1 LIQVCSVENLPVSV
15 RFGNNAAEDRINQE
29 GACPRPQAKS
39 ERGIEMKHA
48 ISRIVATAAI
58 LICSSA
64 ALCQSDATRKTLAI
78 TYPLDKE
85 IEVPFHG
92 TTRLPRLKGDAYV
105 KRQGR
110 RGTRVTLSI
119 DNLPRA
125 YELGSVYTTFVL
137 WAISPDGHVD
147 NLGEIK
153 RSGSGIID
161 SKIDVTTPLQTF
173 ALVVTAEPHFLVHA
187 PSRMVVM
194 ENLAPANKSVQ
205 VETATIQYIGNT
217 SDYFRDP
224 RVPPIADTDFREIP
238 VALLG
243 ARQAINLA
251 RYAGAE
257 RDAPNEYRAAQAD
270 LEQAES
276 AFRMHQQDRE
286 IDILARQA
294 ISSGAKAEDMAV
306 VRKATRERR
315 EELERRDAAV
325 RSAEKT
331 VDSANQEI
339 SRLTRE
345 LNTERHARELAER
358 DAVNATEQL
367 RDSRTEV
374 ARLRDELR
382 TVRADAEDAKLRVA
396 RMEGEKQADQARLAA
411 DKRAADLKAATDNLK
426 QSLSRFLTLR
436 ETNRGMTLV
445 LPESLWLNPRSSK
458 LAPAS
463 LAKLDQ
469 IGALLANNPDYQIT
483 IEAYTDKSGDAGA
496 LEQLTQDRA
505 RVLSE
510 RLAAA
515 GVDIT
520 RIQANGRGADN
531 PVAPNTTLASRAK
544 NRRTEITLTNG
555 AQ

>member
-1 LIQVCSVENLPVSV
+1 
-15 RFGNNAAEDRINQE
+15 
-29 GACPRPQAKS
+29 
-39 ERGIEMKHA
+39 MKHA
-48 ISRIVATAAI
+48 ISRIVAAAAI

-92 TTRLPRLKGDAYV
+92 TTRLPRLKGTAYV

-110 RGTRVTLSI
+110 RGTRVMLSI

-194 ENLAPANKSVQ
+194 ENLAPTNRSVQ

-306 VRKATRERR
+306 VRKTARERR

-382 TVRADAEDAKLRVA
+382 TVRADAEDAKMKVA

-411 DKRAADLKAATDNLK
+411 DKKAADLKAAADNLK

-436 ETNRGMTLV
+436 ETNRGMILV

-483 IEAYTDKSGDAGA
+483 IESYTDKSGDAGT

-544 NRRTEITLTNG
+544 NRRTEITLSPVS
-555 AQ
+555 Q